1 MTEIKGNLPGKGT
14 VCLTLFWSF
23 FKITAVVV
31 GGGYVILSAV
41 EQEFVRKRQWITQ
54 EDFLELVA
62 VSQTIP
68 GIIACNGAVY
78 LGYRLTGIAGALAA
92 VAGTVLPPMIT
103 ILCLASLMTCLPVD
117 HPRIVGLFT
126 GVNAAIVGMI
136 AATAWRLGKKTLRG
150 AFEIAVAA
158 AVLTGIV
165 IFHANP
171 GWLMLSTIP
180 FGIAAIS
187 LRDRLAA
194 KKQEEPKS

>member
-1 MTEIKGNLPGKGT
+1 MSEPELKQIPKHI

-41 EQEFVRKRQWITQ
+41 EQEFVRKRHWITP
-54 EDFLELVA
+54 EEFLELVA

-68 GIIACNGAVY
+68 GIIACNGAIY
-78 LGYRLTGIAGALAA
+78 LGYRLAGLAGALSAL
-92 VAGTVLPPMIT
+92 AGTVLPPMIA
-103 ILCLASLMTCLPVD
+103 ILCLASLMTCLPAE
-117 HPRIVGLFT
+117 HPRITGLFT
-126 GVNAAIVGMI
+126 GVNAAITGMI
-136 AATAWRLGKKTLRG
+136 AATAWRLGKKTLQG
-150 AFEIAVAA
+150 AFEIVLAS
-158 AVLTGIV
+158 AVLIGIV

-171 GWLMLSTIP
+171 GWLMISTIP

-194 KKQEEPKS
+194 RKQEPES